1 MSDSCARGL
10 TAAPSPVMS
19 TQSPLQAAQQA
30 RGGHTG
36 GHFSTSYIRPSSSRL
51 EKAIVTLEQVLAL
64 LSVHIV
70 RQKVVGLCV
79 LKKMLL

>member
-64 LSVHIV
+64 LSVHMRRQVV
-70 RQKVVGLCV
+70 RSCL